1 MHRLTVTLYSIT
13 VVQKRGNYMKFSN
26 GCWLQ
31 QEGCECSTPQQVYFS
46 KIEENKVTLCA
57 PTNRITHRGDTLG
70 GINLTLVITSPLPE
84 VLRVQTYHHLGAVK
98 KSPAFEI
105 NENCLPLTTS

>member
-1 MHRLTVTLYSIT
+1 
-13 VVQKRGNYMKFSN
+13 MKFSN

-31 QEGCECSTPQQVYFS
+31 QEGCECFTPQQVYFS

-84 VLRVQTYHHLGAVK
+84 ACADLSSSWCSQ
-98 KSPAFEI
+98 EI
-105 NENCLPLTTS
+105 SGF